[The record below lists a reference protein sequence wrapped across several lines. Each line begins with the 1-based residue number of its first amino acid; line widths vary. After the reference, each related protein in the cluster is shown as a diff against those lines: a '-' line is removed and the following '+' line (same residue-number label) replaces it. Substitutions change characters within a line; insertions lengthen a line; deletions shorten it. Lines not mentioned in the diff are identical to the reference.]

1 MPMNCLTNYGERATY
16 DNPMPS
22 GEEAVPV
29 ECINDAII
37 INTERNKEDDNRRS
51 D

>member
-16 DNPMPS
+16 DNLMPK
-22 GEEAVPV
+22 GEEAIPV
-29 ECINDAII
+29 ECINDAVI

>member
-29 ECINDAII
+29 KYINDVII
-37 INTERNKEDDNRRS
+37 IDTEKE
-51 D
+51 